1 MACITTTDSKY
12 TFKGVLMAMNLYSF
26 HHWLVGPY
34 SVHWDGSGGLIVAR
48 RVNTSSHSSD
58 VLRVLGDASYVRFNS
73 WEELGDLPGNGDVC
87 IPRDDESSLESMYE
101 YVKLCDIPSVLIKSD
116 HSNNTHIRITEMF
129 YTVVKVFGGY
139 NQFVSEV
146 YADGVGLD
154 LDAWM
159 DEDGLDYERVHDYGI
174 RLKIVDEVALR
185 LIHSEGYSIW

>member
-1 MACITTTDSKY
+1 MVPAT
-12 TFKGVLMAMNLYSF
+12 YSF

-101 YVKLCDIPSVLIKSD
+101 YVKLCDIPSVLVKSD
-116 HSNNTHIRITEMF
+116 HSNNTDLLIAGIF
-129 YTVVKVFGGY
+129 YAVVKVFGGY
-139 NQFVSEV
+139 NEFVSEV
-146 YADGVGLD
+146 YRDGIVNVD
-154 LDAWM
+154 LDF
-159 DEDGLDYERVHDYGI
+159 DEDGLDYDRVNDYGI
-174 RLKIVDEVALR
+174 RLKIVDKVTLR
-185 LIHSEGYSIW
+185 LIRSEGYSIW